1 MPVTQAGD
9 RGVGL
14 APASKSGQKQKV
26 VERSWAPF
34 VAAWMRQSRRGRY
47 VCDVD
52 HDGRSSLSLFLPV
65 DCRRMGLGGIPMG
78 ATIEAVGLRQDP
90 ETATQSGV
98 VCIFCGLPTPVR
110 ASSEGTFATHL
121 RRPSTRVSLVRCE

>member
-1 MPVTQAGD
+1 
-9 RGVGL
+9 
-14 APASKSGQKQKV
+14 
-26 VERSWAPF
+26 
-34 VAAWMRQSRRGRY
+34 
-47 VCDVD
+47 
-52 HDGRSSLSLFLPV
+52 
-65 DCRRMGLGGIPMG
+65 MG

-121 RRPSTRVSLVRCE
+121 RRPSTRVSLVRCEVCGKEALYHAEEVTEFEGNSRRIWRQPVVCQGCNLKSGN

>member
-1 MPVTQAGD
+1 M
-9 RGVGL
+9 
-14 APASKSGQKQKV
+14 
-26 VERSWAPF
+26 
-34 VAAWMRQSRRGRY
+34 
-47 VCDVD
+47 
-52 HDGRSSLSLFLPV
+52 
-65 DCRRMGLGGIPMG
+65 GGIPMG

-121 RRPSTRVSLVRCE
+121 RRPSTRVSLVRCEACGKEALYHADEIAEFGEILGASGGSLWFAKDAI